1 MSILWNLPTSRDAA
15 RPQISSPGSRD
26 RSERSSRSAC
36 SRYRQPTFGAS
47 RQRISPPMASSKRP
61 WPDRSWWRL
70 RPESDPGCSRWSR
83 PSENRSCQNRDMN
96 LWRREYF
103 WPAVLIVLGV
113 YFLLSN
119 LNLLTWLRGDLVWPL
134 LLIALGLWL
143 ILRRAR
149 TQTRRVRA
157 KRDRNRSLF
166 WPAVLILVG
175 VFALLVNSG
184 LVAPER
190 LDRLVDL
197 WPLIL
202 VVIGL
207 ELLVRRSLQGAN
219 AELAAVLIVALAI
232 VGATAYVALGPAIPT
247 GTHTLDVS
255 GKVGSLKQASV
266 RVEAKAAQITMEGA
280 DIGADLYRAHVVYSG
295 NPPHVVFAESDGD
308 LQILQSNS
316 SGFFF
321 QDRRFALDLKLNT
334 RVMWKIVVDSGASSD
349 SFNLSSVPVSDIQL
363 NPGASRE
370 DITLGSPSGSVQITV
385 NGGALTAN

>member
-1 MSILWNLPTSRDAA
+1 M
-15 RPQISSPGSRD
+15 
-26 RSERSSRSAC
+26 
-36 SRYRQPTFGAS
+36 RYRY
-47 RQRISPPMASSKRP
+47 
-61 WPDRSWWRL
+61 RS
-70 RPESDPGCSRWSR
+70 
-83 PSENRSCQNRDMN
+83 
-96 LWRREYF
+96 F
-103 WPAVLIVLGV
+103 
-113 YFLLSN
+113 
-119 LNLLTWLRGDLVWPL
+119 
-134 LLIALGLWL
+134 
-143 ILRRAR
+143 
-149 TQTRRVRA
+149 
-157 KRDRNRSLF
+157 F

-184 LVAPER
+184 LVVPER
-190 LDRLVDL
+190 LDRLADL

-207 ELLVRRSLQGAN
+207 ELLVRRSLQGAT

-255 GKVGSLKQASV
+255 GKLGSLKQASV
-266 RVEAKAAQITMEGA
+266 RVEAKAAQITLEGA

-295 NPPHVVFAESDGD
+295 NTPNVAFAESNGD

-334 RVMWKIVVDSGASSD
+334 SVMWKIEVDSGASSD

-363 NPGASRE
+363 NTGASRE
-370 DITLGSPSGSVQITV
+370 DITLGSPSGSVPITV
-385 NGGALTAN
+385 NGGALTVKVHRPKGVAASVAVSGGAVNLTFDGRQSHAVGTVTAQTSDYNSASDRYQIQVNGGASNVTVDAGAPES